1 MNTKVSLKSLVSVGL
16 LIATTSALA
25 GSTTPRNTAEPHEPS

>member
-16 LIATTSALA
+16 LFATASALA
-25 GSTTPRNTAEPHEPS
+25 GNPPPRVIGKLTLAS